1 MGYRRIYVREIMEG
15 TIMEKDIAQVL
26 LSEEQLQ
33 TRVREMAAQISEDY
47 RDKNPTMVCILKGA
61 IMFYTDLLR
70 AMPIPVSMDFMAVS
84 SYGKSTKSSGEVEI
98 RKDLSSSIEGK
109 HVIIVEDIVD
119 SGFTLTYLTKM
130 LASRGAA
137 SIKLCTLLDKPSR
150 RAPGITLKSDYA
162 GFDVGNEFVVGYGLD
177 YAEKYRNLPYIGIL
191 KPEVYENA

>member
-1 MGYRRIYVREIMEG
+1 
-15 TIMEKDIAQVL
+15 MEKDIAQVL

-84 SYGKSTKSSGEVEI
+84 SYGKRTKSSGEVEI

-162 GFDVGNEFVVGYGLD
+162 GFEVGNEFVVGYGLD